1 MSGGRLGILADGL
14 WHLRRTPDL
23 AALRAARSPDELARL
38 ALMPAARNL
47 GIAAGFLPADLRAE
61 ATAALLAC
69 RVLDAYED
77 LSDRPLAGGAVLTA
91 VDYLNGDT
99 DTPPPP
105 LPAITVRDSEAVDL
119 VLAERIRDIRA
130 LLSALPFDGRERVGR
145 MLVDVGNVMADNLES
160 PLSRTAYGE
169 GVLGRVVMY
178 VCSLVAEDACT
189 EADLSELAGCIGV
202 TAQLANDLR
211 DGELAPYG
219 AGDREELTRAVMLRL
234 LAPALG
240 GFALLARLGP
250 RTPSRGARAAMAYM
264 TITTTA
270 FLCAAIGAPAPYRRP
285 VRVVAAV
292 LAARSPV
299 HWTAMLERVR
309 RSADGAIHRLLD
321 ASSDPFAEA
330 GPASGSGPAAD
341 VLGLGDPR
349 SMSPSMGPLIV
360 GATFALVEALPGE
373 PLTGEL
379 PEFQVRRMMIADH
392 LALGALERLRPRD
405 ADAMAALATQF
416 QLTALDPLSR
426 EQTHDH

>member
-1 MSGGRLGILADGL
+1 MSGGRLGTLAHGL
-14 WHLRRTPDL
+14 RHLRRAPDL

-38 ALMPAARNL
+38 ALVPAARNL

-77 LSDRPLAGGAVLTA
+77 LIDRPLASGAVLTA
-91 VDYLNGDT
+91 VGYLNGAT

-105 LPAITVRDSEAVDL
+105 LHAVAVRDSEAVDL
-119 VLAERIRDIRA
+119 VLAERIHDVRA
-130 LLSALPFDGRERVGR
+130 LLSALPFEGRERVGQ
-145 MLVDVGNVMADNLES
+145 MLVDVGRVMARNLDS
-160 PLSRTAYGE
+160 PLPRVVYGE
-169 GVLGRVVMY
+169 GVLGRVVLY
-178 VCSLVAEDACT
+178 ACSLVAEDACT
-189 EADLSELAGCIGV
+189 EADLGELAGCIGV

-211 DGELAPYG
+211 DGELALYG

-270 FLCAAIGAPAPYRRP
+270 FLCAAVGAPAPYRR
-285 VRVVAAV
+285 RLRLGAAV

-299 HWTAMLERVR
+299 HWTTMLERVR
-309 RSADGAIHRLLD
+309 RCADGAIHRLLD
-321 ASSDPFAEA
+321 ASPDLSAEA
-330 GPASGSGPAAD
+330 GIAAGSGPAAE

-349 SMSPSMGPLIV
+349 AMSPSMGPLIV
-360 GATFALVEALPGE
+360 GTTFALVGALPEE

-379 PEFQVRRMMIADH
+379 PDPQVRRMMIADH
-392 LALGALERLRPRD
+392 LAFGALERLRPRD
-405 ADAMAALATQF
+405 ADAMQALAMQF
-416 QLTALDPLSR
+416 QLTALDTANPGAR
-426 EQTHDH
+426 P